1 LPFRPF
7 KLFYKWGKST
17 NRNGRAVVS
26 GFSNFFYFNFCHFFM
41 MPSTSKIPVYIIT
54 GFLGAGKT
62 TFLNHFIK
70 SLNDKR
76 ILVIENEIGK
86 TNIDGALI
94 IESVQE
100 VRELT
105 AGCLCCDLNE
115 ELYDLL
121 YELAQ
126 KRGDFDIL
134 VIETTGIADP
144 AAVAETFWTGA
155 FMEKTYDVKGTI
167 CLADAQ
173 NMLDAIENTD
183 EARRQLSFAD
193 IVLINKCENLDD
205 FQIKILT
212 ELVMDIHPGTE
223 ILYGSEG
230 MFDVFEI
237 MHFLDQHVRQK
248 ETKIDLVPKQLDNK
262 HKGITTFTLTFDH
275 PFDFRKL
282 KHTLMLLLNV
292 NKHQIYR
299 IKGILDI
306 PDMENKIILQSVYK
320 TWRIEE
326 GSPWVKNELR
336 QSKIVFIGHEVKKE
350 SIERIFSQCLLK
362 GGLSFA

>member
-1 LPFRPF
+1 
-7 KLFYKWGKST
+7 
-17 NRNGRAVVS
+17 
-26 GFSNFFYFNFCHFFM
+26 M

-70 SLNDKR
+70 SLKDKR
-76 ILVIENEIGK
+76 IIVIENEIGK

-94 IESVQE
+94 TESVE
-100 VRELT
+100 DIRELT

-115 ELYDLL
+115 KLYDLL

-126 KRGDFDIL
+126 KRDDFDML

-144 AAVAETFWTGA
+144 AAVVETFWTGA

-173 NMLDAIENTD
+173 NMMDAIENTD

-193 IVLINKCENLDD
+193 IVLINKCESLDEL
-205 FQIKILT
+205 QKNILT
-212 ELVMDIHPGTE
+212 KLVLDIHPGTE
-223 ILYGSEG
+223 ILSGSEG
-230 MFDVFEI
+230 IFDVFEI
-237 MHFLDQHVRQK
+237 IHFLDQHESQK
-248 ETKIDLVPKQLDNK
+248 ETRLDLVPTQLDYK

-326 GSPWVKNELR
+326 GSPWVKHEIR

-350 SIERIFSQCLLK
+350 SIERVFMQCLIK
-362 GGLSFA
+362 SGISQA